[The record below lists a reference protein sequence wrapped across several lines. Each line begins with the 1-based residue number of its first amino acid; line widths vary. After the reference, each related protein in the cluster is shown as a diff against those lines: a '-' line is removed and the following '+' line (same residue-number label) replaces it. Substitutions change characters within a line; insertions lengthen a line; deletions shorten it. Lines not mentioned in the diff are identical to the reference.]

1 MQTARRLIVALSYSI
16 VVWVFS
22 SVAGALLD
30 PAHAAFWSASLMWSF
45 LSTLLVAPALVMI
58 YDASTHATR
67 QRRTA
72 AAQAPVSIPDDA
84 PSPSREADAASRPA
98 PTPSPAQRPTPNT
111 SHWSFVEDASAAYP
125 VPEELEARPAA
136 EDENRP
142 EWAGAYAV

>member
-16 VVWVFS
+16 VVWVFA

-45 LSTLLVAPALVMI
+45 LSSLLVAPALVMI
-58 YDASTHATR
+58 YDASTHTTR

-72 AAQAPVSIPDDA
+72 AARTPVSTPDEE
-84 PSPSREADAASRPA
+84 PTPPREADAASRPA

-111 SHWSFVEDASAAYP
+111 SHRSFVENASAAYP
-125 VPEELEARPAA
+125 VSEEPGARPEA